1 MNKFKSFYV
10 KAGSLVLLAFSFSSG
25 LSAQAIRS
33 LSGANSPQDDQNPVW
48 IGNNTLLFTRAFH
61 PDNKG
66 GITDPGDIWMSKK
79 DENGEWSEAIHR
91 PDLSTPGYDFPLGL
105 EDLLTLLVYHR
116 DTERNGVYQYSKF
129 GTDWNFLRKVNVEGI
144 SEMEGNLTG
153 RVSKG
158 GTLIFISGKRADSRG
173 NEDIYLIQ
181 KVGTIDWSK
190 PVHLGNVINTPGQEI
205 SPFYNPD
212 SKLLYF
218 SSNMQEGAQGK
229 DIFIAKSLDGSLS
242 NWSQPKR
249 WEQISSPGSEASIT
263 FISDDEIVWTSTQ
276 NSDGFADLL
285 TFQNPEKLIIPENFE
300 SPSAIVLNQTEAE
313 EKVEIQEI
321 VPIYPS
327 SSVGFP
333 EVKVQEKSVPVDE
346 PNLSWLVIDEN
357 SKSRILD
364 YSLFSKKGAEWG
376 IENGPLKLNE
386 LKKSG
391 VTELRFQAAKYF
403 PVAIPVDR
411 ILSGEPNVILL
422 RKAAPG
428 STFTLEKVAFKRGT
442 AELEG
447 VETLEFLNEIAEF
460 LIENPDLT
468 IRISGHTDNA
478 GDPGLNKALSLER
491 AAAVRDYLVEK
502 GIEFEKLRIA
512 GWGGTRPV
520 ASNATEA
527 GRAKNRRVELTVEN

>member
-1 MNKFKSFYV
+1 
-10 KAGSLVLLAFSFSSG
+10 
-25 LSAQAIRS
+25 
-33 LSGANSPQDDQNPVW
+33 
-48 IGNNTLLFTRAFH
+48 
-61 PDNKG
+61 
-66 GITDPGDIWMSKK
+66 
-79 DENGEWSEAIHR
+79 
-91 PDLSTPGYDFPLGL
+91 
-105 EDLLTLLVYHR
+105 
-116 DTERNGVYQYSKF
+116 
-129 GTDWNFLRKVNVEGI
+129 
-144 SEMEGNLTG
+144 
-153 RVSKG
+153 
-158 GTLIFISGKRADSRG
+158 
-173 NEDIYLIQ
+173 
-181 KVGTIDWSK
+181 
-190 PVHLGNVINTPGQEI
+190 
-205 SPFYNPD
+205 
-212 SKLLYF
+212 
-218 SSNMQEGAQGK
+218 
-229 DIFIAKSLDGSLS
+229 LDGTLS

-263 FISDDEIVWTSTQ
+263 FISDEEIVWTSTQ

-346 PNLSWLVIDEN
+346 PNLSWLVIDES

-520 ASNATEA
+520 TSNATEA